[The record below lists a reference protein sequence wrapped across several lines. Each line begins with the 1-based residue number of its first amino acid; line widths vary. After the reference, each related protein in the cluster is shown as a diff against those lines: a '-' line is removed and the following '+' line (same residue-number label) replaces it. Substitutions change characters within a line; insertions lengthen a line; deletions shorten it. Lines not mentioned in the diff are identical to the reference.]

1 MASPAMIN
9 VGPQFNMDSFLQ
21 QLASLYQSRGFMVT
35 TTPFGSNASIKFDKN
50 VGGINMLLGLGQ
62 GATANCTLNNNVL
75 TINYTNEDW
84 SGKIIGLA
92 VGWLLC
98 FIPFVTSVV
107 GIVRQLQLTKEIS
120 ADAAMIAANSGS
132 VANMGMG
139 NVAAPAPVAPAQPPM
154 QPAAKPASQPAAPA
168 DGAQV
173 IVEEA
178 VWTCQCG
185 ANGNTGAFCGQCGS
199 SRP

>member
-9 VGPQFNMDSFLQ
+9 VGPQFNMNSFLQ

-35 TTPFGSNASIKFDKN
+35 TTPFGANASIKFDKN

-62 GATANCTLNNNVL
+62 GVTANCTLNNNVL

-84 SGKIIGLA
+84 TGKIIGLA

-98 FIPFVTSVV
+98 LIPFVTSIV

-120 ADAAMIAANSGS
+120 TDAAMIAANSGS
-132 VANMGMG
+132 VVNAGIG
-139 NVAAPAPVAPAQPPM
+139 NVAAPAPVASVQPSV
-154 QPAAKPASQPAAPA
+154 QVAATPISQPAPSAGA
-168 DGAQV
+168 AQV

-178 VWTCQCG
+178 VWSCQCG

-199 SRP
+199 PRP

>member
-1 MASPAMIN
+1 MASPTMIN

-62 GATANCTLNNNVL
+62 GVTANCTLSNNVL

-84 SGKIIGLA
+84 TGKIIGLA

-98 FIPFVTSVV
+98 LIPFVTSIV

-120 ADAAMIAANSGS
+120 TDAAMIAANSGL
-132 VANMGMG
+132 ANAGIG
-139 NVAAPAPVAPAQPPM
+139 NVAAPAPAASVQPSVQATATPVP
-154 QPAAKPASQPAAPA
+154 QPATSA
-168 DGAQV
+168 DAAQV

-178 VWTCQCG
+178 AWSCQCG
-185 ANGNTGAFCGQCGS
+185 ASGNTGAFCGQCGS
-199 SRP
+199 PRP